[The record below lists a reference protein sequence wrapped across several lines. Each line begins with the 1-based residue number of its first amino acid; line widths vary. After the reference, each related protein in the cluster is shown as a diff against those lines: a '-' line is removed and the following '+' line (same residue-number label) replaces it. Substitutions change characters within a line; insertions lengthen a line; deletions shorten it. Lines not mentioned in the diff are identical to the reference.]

1 MYGALFF
8 FKKEIFL
15 EILASPRGDL
25 ARDREGERER
35 KREKTSFPAGPIGP
49 VRGDLDLCLSRLG
62 ERRDAIAPF
71 IVFRNEMS

>member
-1 MYGALFF
+1 MNGALFF

-35 KREKTSFPAGPIGP
+35 EREKKSFIAGPAGPAGP
-49 VRGDLDLCLSRLG
+49 AGLG
-62 ERRDAIAPF
+62 E
-71 IVFRNEMS
+71 